1 MEVRGC
7 GGASRQRA
15 GGRGGGLEATRH
27 RVSGTCL
34 LRFAQYGG
42 GSRAYGVYGVG
53 ACWLLVVVHTSV
65 AHKSLSVRQR
75 SLGVLHN
82 LPYPYRWSAG
92 GTVP

>member
-27 RVSGTCL
+27 RVSGTCV

-53 ACWLLVVVHTSV
+53 ACWLLVHTSV
-65 AHKSLSVRQR
+65 AYLTRTGGLPAVR
-75 SLGVLHN
+75 
-82 LPYPYRWSAG
+82 YRKVSFPLENA
-92 GTVP
+92 